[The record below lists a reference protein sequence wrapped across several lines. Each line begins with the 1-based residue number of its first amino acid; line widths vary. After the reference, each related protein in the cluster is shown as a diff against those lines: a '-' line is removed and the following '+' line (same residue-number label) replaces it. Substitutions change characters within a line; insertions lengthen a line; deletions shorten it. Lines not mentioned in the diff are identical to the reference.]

1 MTYSRSFTSLKKL
14 SNLMP
19 NQLLLLIFLILISCE
34 KGNYKE
40 NNELRWYKGNLHT
53 HSFWSDGDEF
63 PEVIMEWY
71 KNHGYHFVGLS
82 DHNIL
87 ANQEHWV
94 EMHDSLR
101 LEVFDRYLAK
111 YGSDWVHHKEDSS
124 KIFVKLK
131 TLNEY
136 RPLFEEPAEFLILQS
151 EEISDSFEGKPLHLN
166 ATGIQEFVAPQSGNS
181 VTEVLQNNINAVL
194 QQREITGEPMI
205 IHINHPN
212 FHYAITVED
221 MIALQDNRFFEVFNG
236 HHMVYNFGDTLHMS
250 TESMWDQINIA
261 YFKNGKPPLY
271 GLATDDSHNYHV
283 SGNQWSN
290 SGRGWIYVSADTLS
304 GKSLISSMEQGSFYA
319 STGVELARLEVIEN
333 IIYVE
338 VADLS
343 HNYQI
348 QFIGCLENENETRIL
363 KQESGNHASFE
374 LEPKHLFVRAKII
387 SSAVP
392 VNPIENMTNQVAW
405 TQPIPYSD

>member
-1 MTYSRSFTSLKKL
+1 
-14 SNLMP
+14 
-19 NQLLLLIFLILISCE
+19 
-34 KGNYKE
+34 
-40 NNELRWYKGNLHT
+40 
-53 HSFWSDGDEF
+53 
-63 PEVIMEWY
+63 MEWY
-71 KNHGYHFVGLS
+71 KNHEYHFVGLS

-94 EMHDSLR
+94 EMNDSLR
-101 LEVFDRYLAK
+101 LKVFDRYLDK
-111 YGSDWVHHKEDSS
+111 YGSDWVNHRKDSS
-124 KIFVKLK
+124 KISVKLK
-131 TLNEY
+131 TLDEY
-136 RPLFEEPAEFLILQS
+136 RPLFEEPGEFLVLQS

-166 ATGIQEFVAPQSGNS
+166 ATGIKELVAPQGGNS

-221 MIALQDNRFFEVFNG
+221 MIALQGNRFFEVFNG
-236 HHMVYNFGDTLHMS
+236 HHMVYNFGDTVHMS

-261 YFKNGKPPLY
+261 YFKNGKLPLY

-283 SGNQWSN
+283 SGKQWSN
-290 SGRGWIYVSADTLS
+290 SGRGWIYVSSDTLS
-304 GKSLISSMEQGSFYA
+304 ANSLISSMEQGSFYA

-333 IIYVE
+333 TIYVE

-343 HNYQI
+343 HSYEI

-363 KQESGNHASFE
+363 KQESGYKASY
-374 LEPKHLFVRAKII
+374 
-387 SSAVP
+387 
-392 VNPIENMTNQVAW
+392 N
-405 TQPIPYSD
+405 